1 MNIAPPD
8 KEELIDIALQ
18 VEYDIY
24 DEQVIVAILRI
35 IDDFKAL
42 E

>member
-24 DEQVIVAILRI
+24 DEQVIVTILRI

>member
-8 KEELIDIALQ
+8 KEELIDVALQ